1 MKGNFVIAVVAWA
14 VVLASEWISVGIAVS
29 TAIRVTGNWKLLWF
43 FLIPAFSGPSYH
55 HTEG

>member
-14 VVLASEWISVGIAVS
+14 VVWASEWISVGIAVS